1 MSYWDQEETG
11 GGGLD
16 GMTGII
22 TNAYFKEGDYG
33 WSLYLETTFDD
44 PENYPKFEGGTIGRH
59 FSIGKQ
65 FMSKDNGETS
75 IHESGDES
83 KAYNALSG
91 IRTLMRQLGSL
102 EGVREAYPD
111 LNPHIAKSFVGL
123 HLEWAN
129 VPIKK
134 QKRNPETDQWED
146 VPGNTELLPVRLL
159 GGAATAEALDISS
172 LGLTTDQHAALA
184 GAATDDAFMK
194 VLLESGLTSNPR
206 VMGLV
211 SKDLKGFRAALAF

>member
-33 WSLYLETTFDD
+33 LSLYVETTFDD

-59 FSIGKQ
+59 FGCGKGWIT
-65 FMSKDNGETS
+65 KDNGETAV
-75 IHESGDES
+75 HESGDES
-83 KAYNALSG
+83 KAYNARSG
-91 IRTLMRQLGSL
+91 IRTLVRQLGSV

-111 LNPHIAKSFVGL
+111 LNPYIAKSFVGL

-129 VPIKK
+129 VPVSK
-134 QKRNPETDQWED
+134 QRRNEATDKWEE
-146 VPGNTELLPVRLL
+146 VPGNTELLPVRMM
-159 GGAATAEALDISS
+159 GGAAAPEALDLST
-172 LGLTTDQHAALA
+172 LNLTPEQHGALA
-184 GAATDDAFMK
+184 NAATDDAFMK
-194 VLLESGLTSNPR
+194 VLLESGLTSNTQ
-206 VMGLV
+206 VMSLV
-211 SKDLKGFRAALAF
+211 SKDLKGFRAALTF